1 MTSEYF
7 RIALLFNANKV
18 YDREVMEGV
27 GEYIQASLCNWD
39 VFLED
44 DFIHRE
50 LQFNLNSIDGI
61 IADFD
66 NQQLA
71 EQLIGHDIPIV
82 AVGGS
87 YHNPENYPQNIP
99 YVATDNRALVEMA
112 FNHLISKGINHF
124 AFYGVPSTT
133 RRHWSEERRLAFE
146 HLIANNHYDSHV
158 YLGHETRQ
166 ENWQISQ
173 QELNQWI
180 QSLPEHTGIIAVT
193 DARARHLLQTCDNL
207 KIAVPEQLCIIGIDN
222 EELIQYFSRVSLSS
236 VVQGTKLM
244 GYQAAKI
251 LQNMLLGKK
260 VKTTPLLVPPV
271 RVEERISTDYRSIH
285 DPLVIQAMHYIRLQA
300 YSGIKVE
307 QVLDYVKA
315 SRTNL
320 ENRFKSEL
328 GKTIH
333 QVLHE
338 EKVAR
343 ARKLLISTSISIQE
357 IAEICGYPSIQYFY
371 SVFKKEYDYPPN
383 EYRQLHSKKTG

>member
-1 MTSEYF
+1 
-7 RIALLFNANKV
+7 
-18 YDREVMEGV
+18 
-27 GEYIQASLCNWD
+27 
-39 VFLED
+39 
-44 DFIHRE
+44 
-50 LQFNLNSIDGI
+50 
-61 IADFD
+61 
-66 NQQLA
+66 
-71 EQLIGHDIPIV
+71 
-82 AVGGS
+82 
-87 YHNPENYPQNIP
+87 
-99 YVATDNRALVEMA
+99 
-112 FNHLISKGINHF
+112 
-124 AFYGVPSTT
+124 
-133 RRHWSEERRLAFE
+133 
-146 HLIANNHYDSHV
+146 
-158 YLGHETRQ
+158 
-166 ENWQISQ
+166 
-173 QELNQWI
+173 
-180 QSLPEHTGIIAVT
+180 
-193 DARARHLLQTCDNL
+193 
-207 KIAVPEQLCIIGIDN
+207 
-222 EELIQYFSRVSLSS
+222 
-236 VVQGTKLM
+236 M

-383 EYRQLHSKKTG
+383 EYRQLHSKKAG